1 MGLVVPPKSKT
12 TDLIKLVTESKD
24 YNENFTKDP
33 LKVTAAEG
41 KEAREYELKKMEL

>member
-12 TDLIKLVTESKD
+12 TDLLVTESKD